1 MAGRDDFLVSTDWLA
16 SSLGR
21 FELRILE
28 CTVLL
33 LPRDDGQPGYAVVSG
48 RDGWAAGHI
57 PGAGFADIPYDLSDR
72 VQPLRFMM
80 PGPEQFAAAMGAYGI
95 GPDSD
100 VVLYDR
106 AGNMWAARVWW
117 MLRAFG
123 FDNARILDGGWP
135 TWVEEGRPV
144 ATDHVAPAP
153 AEFRARPR
161 AGLIASKDDVLGAM
175 ARDNVCVVNALN
187 PAQYRGDV
195 APYGRAGH
203 IPASV
208 NVPAMGSAGVVDP
221 RTQKYHAVEE
231 IKRRFV
237 EAGARPGERMIT
249 YCGGGIAASSAAF
262 AAVMAGYTDVAVY
275 DASLSEWAADPSLP
289 MATKPRA

>member
-100 VVLYDR
+100 VSSTTAR
-106 AGNMWAARVWW
+106 ATCGRRGSGGCCGRSGSTTRAFSMADGPRGWRRGVRWRLTMWRRPRPSFARV
-117 MLRAFG
+117 R
-123 FDNARILDGGWP
+123 
-135 TWVEEGRPV
+135 
-144 ATDHVAPAP
+144 
-153 AEFRARPR
+153 
-161 AGLIASKDDVLGAM
+161 GLV
-175 ARDNVCVVNALN
+175 
-187 PAQYRGDV
+187 
-195 APYGRAGH
+195 
-203 IPASV
+203 
-208 NVPAMGSAGVVDP
+208 
-221 RTQKYHAVEE
+221 
-231 IKRRFV
+231 
-237 EAGARPGERMIT
+237 
-249 YCGGGIAASSAAF
+249 
-262 AAVMAGYTDVAVY
+262 
-275 DASLSEWAADPSLP
+275 
-289 MATKPRA
+289 